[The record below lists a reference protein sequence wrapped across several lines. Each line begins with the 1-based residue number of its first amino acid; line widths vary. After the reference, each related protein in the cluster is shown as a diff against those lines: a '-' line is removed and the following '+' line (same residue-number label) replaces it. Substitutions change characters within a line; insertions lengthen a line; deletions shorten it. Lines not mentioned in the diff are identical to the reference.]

1 MNTNNM
7 GVAKKYYANMLAK
20 NFDQMADCLDEKV
33 HLISPLS
40 EVHGKDNVVEAAKN
54 LSDILNDIVFHA
66 QFSENDQ
73 VMFAYDFIFQGA
85 IGLLRSAGL
94 LEFKN
99 GKIVKI
105 NLFYDGRPF
114 VQKKDEIFK

>member
-7 GVAKKYYANMLAK
+7 QVAEKYYENMLAK
-20 NFDQMADCLDEKV
+20 NYDVMASFLDEKV

-40 EVHGKDNVVEAAKN
+40 EVHGREDVVDAAKKLSN
-54 LSDILNDIVFHA
+54 LLDNIVFNA
-66 QFSENDQ
+66 KFSEGDQ
-73 VMFAYDFIFQGA
+73 VMFAYDFMFKGA
-85 IGLLRSAGL
+85 IGRLRSAGL
-94 LEFKN
+94 LEFKG

-114 VQKKDEIFK
+114 TQKRDEIFK